1 MNTKEHQLL
10 AKEVAEE
17 AITLLKNDGD
27 ILPLD
32 RSKVKTIAVLG
43 PNAADFPVSGGGSSS
58 LEPPY
63 RVSPLQG
70 LLNKVNGEVTIFYE
84 PGCDNFVDLPILKG
98 EKIQPAQ
105 GQGFGLNGKYYNNLN
120 FTGNPVLERIDDRFN
135 FWWFEQGPSKELGN
149 QFSACWTGKIVVQ
162 QSGLHT
168 LGLANTGIGRIY
180 IDGNL
185 LFENHPDNMAKET
198 TIKSEQQTIELDS
211 KRKYD
216 IRIEYIRSHELS
228 FANLKVT
235 LAYTPL
241 PENDDRFTRAV
252 DAARNADL
260 AIIFA
265 GMPENFETEG
275 VDRPHMRLPG
285 RQDEFISSVSKVNPR
300 TIVVLN
306 CGSPVEL
313 PWIDEVSAVLEA
325 FYPGLEGGNA
335 IANILVGEANPSGK
349 LPVTFPIRY
358 EDNPTFGNYPGTRQV
373 FYGEGIFVGYR
384 YYDFKIADVLF
395 PFGHGLSYT
404 QYEYSDLQ
412 APEIVKNGD
421 NVKLSIKVRN
431 IGKRA
436 GKEIIQLY
444 IQDEVSSL
452 IRPIKELKGF
462 AKVSLDPGEEKT
474 IDFEITHRDL
484 SFYQPFVGEWISE
497 PGVFRIMVG
506 SSSRDIRLQKTFV
519 LI

>member
-1 MNTKEHQLL
+1 MIVKEADPWTVMCSYNRINGIYASENYFLLSEILKNEWGYEGVVVSDWGANHTIVESVEGGLDIEMPGPAKYYGNLLVDAVNTWQVDEAEIDKAARRLLKMILKSGKMDTSINLTQGSVNTKEHQLL

-211 KRKYD
+211 
-216 IRIEYIRSHELS
+216 
-228 FANLKVT
+228 
-235 LAYTPL
+235 
-241 PENDDRFTRAV
+241 
-252 DAARNADL
+252 
-260 AIIFA
+260 
-265 GMPENFETEG
+265 
-275 VDRPHMRLPG
+275 
-285 RQDEFISSVSKVNPR
+285 
-300 TIVVLN
+300 
-306 CGSPVEL
+306 
-313 PWIDEVSAVLEA
+313 EA
-325 FYPGLEGGNA
+325 
-335 IANILVGEANPSGK
+335 
-349 LPVTFPIRY
+349 
-358 EDNPTFGNYPGTRQV
+358 
-373 FYGEGIFVGYR
+373 
-384 YYDFKIADVLF
+384 KI
-395 PFGHGLSYT
+395 
-404 QYEYSDLQ
+404 
-412 APEIVKNGD
+412 
-421 NVKLSIKVRN
+421 
-431 IGKRA
+431 
-436 GKEIIQLY
+436 
-444 IQDEVSSL
+444 
-452 IRPIKELKGF
+452 
-462 AKVSLDPGEEKT
+462 
-474 IDFEITHRDL
+474 
-484 SFYQPFVGEWISE
+484 
-497 PGVFRIMVG
+497 
-506 SSSRDIRLQKTFV
+506 
-519 LI
+519 